1 MRVMWCE
8 DNIDS
13 STRET
18 QPSAAKLNQMRK
30 KQLFV
35 TEDDDVNNGLCKYS
49 NAAEARGVGTYC
61 TTTLASEGSRG
72 WWDTDSEIIR
82 AMYSRALHTSR
93 CKNSSLG

>member
-49 NAAEARGVGTYC
+49 NAAEARGSVLTARRHWPLKGPGVG
-61 TTTLASEGSRG
+61 G
-72 WWDTDSEIIR
+72 IR
-82 AMYSRALHTSR
+82 IQ
-93 CKNSSLG
+93 K